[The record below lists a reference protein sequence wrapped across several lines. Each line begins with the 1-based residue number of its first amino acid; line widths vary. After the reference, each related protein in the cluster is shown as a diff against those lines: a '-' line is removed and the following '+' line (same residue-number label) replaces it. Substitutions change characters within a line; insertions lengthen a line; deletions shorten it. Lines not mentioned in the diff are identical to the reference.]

1 MSERVLIAYY
11 SKTGTTRKVCLIL
24 NEYLSEAGFETVIKE
39 FAQVREV
46 ASYDKIVIA
55 APPINGMQWVES
67 ARNFIEKYEMELAGK
82 GVVAIFV
89 SYIIKTGSRFWKK
102 KIQRG
107 VKLMLRSIKPEVYAD
122 FGGVVD
128 KPFPNF
134 ARWMFGIKKR
144 C

>member
-1 MSERVLIAYY
+1 
-11 SKTGTTRKVCLIL
+11 
-24 NEYLSEAGFETVIKE
+24 
-39 FAQVREV
+39 
-46 ASYDKIVIA
+46 
-55 APPINGMQWVES
+55 MQWVES

-134 ARWMFGIKKR
+134 ARWMFGIKKGAKADVSNDDEVKGFADQLIHKWSKE
-144 C
+144 